1 LQAKAP
7 KEASVLFQIGKIY
20 RRLDQ
25 SDKALKYFSDAL
37 ALKPSSSD
45 VNMIKSAI
53 EKLKISA
60 ESDEEEV

>member
-1 LQAKAP
+1 MQAKAP